1 MFYTEG
7 DFRDWSETYLSDR
20 RAAISAMKDAK
31 IKVKAGFG
39 SRNNK
44 TEMSEDTGSMIEL
57 VVISLCSQ
65 DECF

>member
-1 MFYTEG
+1 MQ
-7 DFRDWSETYLSDR
+7 
-20 RAAISAMKDAK
+20 DAK